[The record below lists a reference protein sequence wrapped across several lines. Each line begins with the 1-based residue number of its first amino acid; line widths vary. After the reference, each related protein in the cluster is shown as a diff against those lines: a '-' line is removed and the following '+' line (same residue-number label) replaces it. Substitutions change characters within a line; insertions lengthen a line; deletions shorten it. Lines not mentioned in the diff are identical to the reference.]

1 MSCVSFI
8 IMVILLESTVILN
21 SILLVAEYCC
31 NVLFQLKA
39 KTKTSLLL
47 YLKYEMYFSS
57 E

>member
-8 IMVILLESTVILN
+8 IMVISLESTVNLN

-39 KTKTSLLL
+39 KTKTFLLL
-47 YLKYEMYFSS
+47 YLKYEMYL
-57 E
+57 